1 MGEIANIEQHSM
13 KRLGFLN
20 KHDRAIEEIL
30 ERPLPEDMRHWKDY
44 RGEPRIIVPTV
55 RGNLTA
61 GENLEL
67 KVIILSK
74 NIAGEVFLYWR
85 PMGEGQYNKLLLEHI
100 ARGVY
105 TVVVPA
111 ADINGRDIEYYIK
124 AQLGFGKTLYF
135 PAVAPDRTQTVVVN

>member
-1 MGEIANIEQHSM
+1 MGEVANFEEHSM
-13 KRLGFLN
+13 KKLGLLN

-30 ERPLPEDMRHWKDY
+30 ERPLPEDTRPWKDY

-55 RGNLTA
+55 RGNLTT

-67 KVIILSK
+67 KIIILSK
-74 NIAGEVFLYWR
+74 TSANEVTLYWR
-85 PMGEGQYNKLLLEHI
+85 SMGQGQYKKLSLEHI

-105 TVVVPA
+105 SAAVPA
-111 ADINGRDIEYYIK
+111 AEINGTDFEYYIK

-135 PAVAPDRTQTVVVN
+135 PAAAPDISQTVVVN